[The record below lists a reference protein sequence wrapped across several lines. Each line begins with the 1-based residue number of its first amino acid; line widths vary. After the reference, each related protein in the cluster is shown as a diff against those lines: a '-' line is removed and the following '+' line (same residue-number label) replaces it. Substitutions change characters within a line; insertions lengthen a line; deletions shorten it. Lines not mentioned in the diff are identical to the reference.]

1 MVRLPQALESKR
13 ITLLALARRRAFE
26 SYLRYGRVPQLHEQ
40 AAAFAVGA
48 EKALGPEVDVAVSA
62 LPRPRPT
69 AYYTWRTAGD
79 ERVRAGHAAHAGQVF
94 AWAGPP
100 VGGHPGAAPNCRCW
114 AEPYYG
120 NPSVPDALLKLAHER
135 QVDTSGREL
144 WASIDTLTRPDGS
157 LVESAI
163 LGRDGAQFR
172 SIFSGASVA
181 HAVTL
186 PSGDKVRF
194 ATVGGVQSIYLGD
207 DAVPLMQSAWTP
219 KGPKVQRARRDVAFV
234 LRNPTDPFGDVT
246 PYAEPGPASVS
257 GLPAAAAGGLSLAGL
272 AMFALHAMQQA
283 APTAMGLAAEDESF
297 VAFRAWTR
305 GEETTALPVLV
316 GALTEEQARLTCRL
330 LPEVQQWVNQAATTL
345 APQRQAMSQQQW
357 GTAVHKVAKDIF
369 TALKAAFPELY
380 ANAYA
385 EVSADSDEFNI
396 PYGRRGSTRFDVYED
411 RRADLGA
418 VCVYDY
424 KAGAEGLTAKRVA
437 KIAEVVRD
445 LYGNV
450 IVYIFEMR
458 PAP

>member
-1 MVRLPQALESKR
+1 MKASASRYWR
-13 ITLLALARRRAFE
+13 WRGRAFE

-62 LPRPRPT
+62 LPRPKST

-94 AWAGPP
+94 AWASPP

-283 APTAMGLAAEDESF
+283 APTAMGLAAEDQS
-297 VAFRAWTR
+297 VIVVKAW
-305 GEETTALPVLV
+305 LV
-316 GALTEEQARLTCRL
+316 DGAVMTVPIMIDAQTEEQMRLSCKR
-330 LPEVQQWVNQAATTL
+330 LPEVQAWADQAAAEL
-345 APQRQAMSQQQW
+345 APQRPLMSAANW
-357 GTAVHKVAKDIF
+357 GSIAHKRLNDIIKALKNSF
-369 TALKAAFPELY
+369 PEVYRDVFSELSLKAA
-380 ANAYA
+380 
-385 EVSADSDEFNI
+385 ADDDV
-396 PYGRRGSTRFDVYED
+396 PYGQAGSIRVDVFED
-411 RRADLGA
+411 RREEMGV
-418 VCVYDY
+418 VCGFDY
-424 KAGAEGLTAKRVA
+424 KTGQAGLTMARVRQMA
-437 KIAEVVRD
+437 GIMVANFGPAILYIIQVRPRE
-445 LYGNV
+445 LT
-450 IVYIFEMR
+450 R
-458 PAP
+458 